1 MTPNRTILDY
11 IGITATACVVAYLLA
26 EWLA

>member
-1 MTPNRTILDY
+1 MNENRTILDY
-11 IGITATACVVAYLLA
+11 AGIIATACVVAYLFA